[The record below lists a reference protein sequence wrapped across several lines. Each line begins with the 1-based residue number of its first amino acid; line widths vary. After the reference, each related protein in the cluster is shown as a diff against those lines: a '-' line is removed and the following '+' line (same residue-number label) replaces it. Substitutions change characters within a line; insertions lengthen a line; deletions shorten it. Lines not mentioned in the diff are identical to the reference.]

1 MKKMQTFFSTCC
13 LLLAFAS
20 CSTVQEPAR
29 DQSGAETET
38 LPDDSQALGRLKEFY
53 ENGLQKI
60 NQGVISEG
68 ITQLVSVLAEYDDL
82 KNTGRTNPEIEKV
95 VHNAETELAKIGAGL
110 TMDSGTEWL
119 DENKNQ
125 ISASSLDIGS
135 NTGLD
140 PSIILTLNFGGG
152 RALVAGAPILF
163 EFTKGNGLLTI
174 FVTTNDYGQ
183 ANCSIARL
191 ENQNEENIVKASLI
205 YRVKDF
211 SYRFQG
217 VEKEFVYVPPA
228 RRATILVMERA
239 EDTVSSDPVILDAV
253 YNRLKGVTFDFS
265 QYNGVLLGKDFVRI
279 FGGDPKTIKSLGLEK
294 GVSYLVMVLS
304 EGDYVSQVELG
315 GKKYDIF
322 KSNTSAST
330 RIIRVVDG
338 KIMYSGTVQ
347 GVPGQGGTRQK
358 AIIDGFRNAAE
369 AMAEKINQDLTQI
382 ISALSGESE

>member
-1 MKKMQTFFSTCC
+1 M
-13 LLLAFAS
+13 
-20 CSTVQEPAR
+20 
-29 DQSGAETET
+29 
-38 LPDDSQALGRLKEFY
+38 
-53 ENGLQKI
+53 
-60 NQGVISEG
+60 
-68 ITQLVSVLAEYDDL
+68 
-82 KNTGRTNPEIEKV
+82 
-95 VHNAETELAKIGAGL
+95 
-110 TMDSGTEWL
+110 
-119 DENKNQ
+119 
-125 ISASSLDIGS
+125 
-135 NTGLD
+135 
-140 PSIILTLNFGGG
+140 
-152 RALVAGAPILF
+152 
-163 EFTKGNGLLTI
+163 
-174 FVTTNDYGQ
+174 
-183 ANCSIARL
+183 
-191 ENQNEENIVKASLI
+191 
-205 YRVKDF
+205 
-211 SYRFQG
+211 
-217 VEKEFVYVPPA
+217 EKEFVYVPPA

-265 QYNGVLLGKDFVRI
+265 QYNGVLLGKDFVRV